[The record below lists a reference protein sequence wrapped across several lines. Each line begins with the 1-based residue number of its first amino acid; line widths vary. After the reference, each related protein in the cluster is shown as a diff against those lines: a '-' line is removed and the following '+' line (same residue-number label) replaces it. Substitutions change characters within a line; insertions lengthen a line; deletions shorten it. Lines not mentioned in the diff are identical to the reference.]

1 MMHHISTQDRTHG
14 EVVENRMIR
23 KEEIRGDDACIL
35 AYQNPVYSLFIHNA
49 INGTSL
55 IAVAVAPSSLTQ
67 LTLQGGDHPLRA
79 GFLCSFLLIIFCG
92 CLSGLL
98 GLFRGALFLILH
110 EVDVT
115 ISVLDCLVVLKCGLV
130 GGPT

>member
-1 MMHHISTQDRTHG
+1 
-14 EVVENRMIR
+14 MIR

-67 LTLQGGDHPLRA
+67 LTLQGGDHPLCA
-79 GFLCSFLLIIFCG
+79 GFLCSLLPFIFWG
-92 CLSGLL
+92 VLRGLL
-98 GLFRGALFLILH
+98 RLFRGALIFLILH